1 MSVSNMPND
10 PAYVE
15 RVYVRLQSSEW
26 KDNCIATLQQEL
38 TEARAEIERL
48 NKMRTHCENCGG
60 DYMATGL
67 EAGCPCLLKAENER
81 LRKPVTVRC
90 SYCGE
95 IICTEAEWNAKVPDH
110 MANCAKN
117 PVNVLALENVRLKA
131 PVTEEEWHRFAV
143 QGEFLVDGV
152 VVLLQPFLSVV
163 GATRMIAARAVGGKG

>member
-60 DYMATGL
+60 DYVATGL
-67 EAGCPCLLKAENER
+67 EVGCPCLLKAENER

-95 IICTEAEWNAKVPDH
+95 IICTEAEWNDKVPDH
-110 MANCAKN
+110 MVSCPKN
-117 PVNVLALENVRLKA
+117 PARIFALENACLLAENKRLKA
-131 PVTEEEWHRFAV
+131 PEAE
-143 QGEFLVDGV
+143 QG
-152 VVLLQPFLSVV
+152 
-163 GATRMIAARAVGGKG
+163 